1 MKSQGELRKLK
12 FFEVDTQAQICFN
25 IPKRRQYLEVTEMA
39 ARRFLTAEQGV
50 EQLLK
55 TPPLLHFKGQTKTEW
70 QEWRRRFRR
79 NLVKDL
85 GPSPEALPLA
95 VETLE
100 EIKRDGYTRKK
111 IIFNPDP
118 FSSIPAYLLIPES
131 ASAKTPAPAVLC
143 AHGHGV
149 GKDGAVG
156 IVEDYQ
162 KQYAVELARRGF
174 VTLAPD
180 WRCFGERKDRDEW
193 VRRPS
198 RDGCNVAYLAF
209 GYFGYQLIQ
218 LNISDGQRCLDYLQ
232 SLPEVDGRRLG
243 CMGCSFGGTMTTYIS
258 ALDQRVK
265 AAVIVCY
272 LSTLTDALNDRGRG
286 NTCGSQFMF
295 GLRKAGDIADVAGLI
310 APRACMVQIGSEDMC
325 FIESDALAA
334 FGQLEKIYAASGGR
348 DQLVLDHFQ
357 GEHEIDLETG
367 IAFLEERL

>member
-1 MKSQGELRKLK
+1 
-12 FFEVDTQAQICFN
+12 
-25 IPKRRQYLEVTEMA
+25 MA
-39 ARRFLTAEQGV
+39 VQRFLTAEQSV

-55 TPPLLHFKGQTKTEW
+55 ATPPLHFNGTTKREW
-70 QEWRRRFRR
+70 EEWRTRFRR
-79 NLVKDL
+79 NLVNDL
-85 GPSPEALPLA
+85 GPTPEHLPLE
-95 VETLE
+95 VKVLE
-100 EIKRDGYTRKK
+100 HTQLDGYTREK

-118 FSSIPAYLLIPES
+118 FSSIPAYILVPDS
-131 ASAKTPAPAVLC
+131 ADAKNPAPAILC
-143 AHGHGV
+143 AHGHGI

-156 IVEDYQ
+156 VVEDYQ
-162 KQYAVELARRGF
+162 KQYAVELTKRGF

-209 GYFGYQLIQ
+209 GYFGYQLLR

-232 SLPEVDGRRLG
+232 SRPEVDSNRLG

-295 GLRKAGDIADVAGLI
+295 GLRKAGEIADVAGLI
-310 APRACMVQIGSEDMC
+310 APRSCMTQIGSDDMC
-325 FIESDALAA
+325 FIEADALAA
-334 FGQLEKIYAASGGR
+334 FKQMEKIYAASGHRGR
-348 DQLVLDHFQ
+348 LVLDHFQ
-357 GEHEIDLETG
+357 GEHEINLETG
-367 IAFLEERL
+367 IKFLQEQL

>member
-1 MKSQGELRKLK
+1 
-12 FFEVDTQAQICFN
+12 
-25 IPKRRQYLEVTEMA
+25 MA
-39 ARRFLTAEQGV
+39 VQRFLTAEQSV

-55 TPPLLHFKGQTKTEW
+55 VTPPLHFDGTNKQDWE
-70 QEWRRRFRR
+70 EWRTRFRR

-85 GPSPEALPLA
+85 GPTPEPLPLE
-95 VETLE
+95 VEVLE
-100 EIKRDGYTRKK
+100 HTQLDGYTREK

-118 FSSIPAYLLIPES
+118 FSSIPAYILTPDGADAEN
-131 ASAKTPAPAVLC
+131 PAPAVLC
-143 AHGHGV
+143 AHGHGI

-156 IVEDYQ
+156 VVDDYQ
-162 KQYAVELARRGF
+162 KQYAVELTKRGF

-180 WRCFGERKDRDEW
+180 WRCFGERKDRDAW

-209 GYFGYQLIQ
+209 GYFGYQLLR

-232 SLPEVDGRRLG
+232 SRPEVDSNRLG

-258 ALDQRVK
+258 ALDHRVK

-272 LSTLTDALNDRGRG
+272 LSTITDALNDRGRG

-310 APRACMVQIGSEDMC
+310 APRACMAQIGSDDMC
-325 FIESDALAA
+325 FIEADALQA
-334 FGQLEKIYAASGGR
+334 FRQVEKIYAASGR
-348 DQLVLDHFQ
+348 SDRLVLDHFQ
-357 GEHEIDLETG
+357 GEHEINLETG
-367 IAFLEERL
+367 IEFLQERL

>member
-1 MKSQGELRKLK
+1 
-12 FFEVDTQAQICFN
+12 
-25 IPKRRQYLEVTEMA
+25 MA
-39 ARRFLTAEQGV
+39 VQRFLTVEQGI
-50 EQLLK
+50 EHLLRE
-55 TPPLLHFKGQTKTEW
+55 TPPLHFSGTSKTEW
-70 QEWRRRFRR
+70 KDWRRRFRN

-85 GPSPEALPLA
+85 GPSPEALPLE

-100 EIKRDGYTRKK
+100 QIQLDGYTREK

-118 FSSIPAYLLIPES
+118 FSSIPAYVLIPDE
-131 ASAKTPAPAVLC
+131 ATAANPAPAVLC

-162 KQYAVELARRGF
+162 KQYAVELAKRGF

-193 VRRPS
+193 VRRPG
-198 RDGCNVAYLAF
+198 RDGCNVAYFAF

-232 SLPEVDGRRLG
+232 SRPEVDSSRLG

-258 ALDQRVK
+258 AMDQRVK

-295 GLRKAGDIADVAGLI
+295 GLRRAGDIADVAGLI
-310 APRACMVQIGSEDMC
+310 APRSCMVQIGSDDMC
-325 FIESDALAA
+325 FIELDALSA
-334 FGQLEKIYAASGGR
+334 FGQLEKIYAASGDR
-348 DQLVLDHFQ
+348 NQLVLDHFQ
-357 GEHEIDLETG
+357 GEHEINLEAG

>member
-1 MKSQGELRKLK
+1 
-12 FFEVDTQAQICFN
+12 
-25 IPKRRQYLEVTEMA
+25 MA
-39 ARRFLTAEQGV
+39 AQRFLTVEQGV

-55 TPPLLHFKGQTKTEW
+55 ATPPHHFSGTNDQHWK
-70 QEWRRRFRR
+70 EWRRRFRD

-85 GPSPEALPLA
+85 GPAPEPVPLE

-100 EIKRDGYTRKK
+100 RIQLDGYTREK

-118 FSSIPAYLLIPES
+118 FSSIPAYVLIPDGAS
-131 ASAKTPAPAVLC
+131 ASNPAPAVLC

-162 KQYAVELARRGF
+162 KQYAVELAQRGF

-193 VRRPS
+193 ARRPG
-198 RDGCNVAYLAF
+198 RDGCNIGYFAF
-209 GYFGYQLIQ
+209 GYFGYQLLQ

-232 SLPEVDGRRLG
+232 SRPEVDSSRLG

-258 ALDQRVK
+258 ALDERIK

-295 GLRKAGDIADVAGLI
+295 GLRKAGDISDVAGLI
-310 APRACMVQIGSEDMC
+310 APRACMVQIGSDDMC
-325 FIESDALAA
+325 FIETDALVA
-334 FGQLEKIYAASGGR
+334 FTQLAKIYTASGHR

-357 GEHEIDLETG
+357 GEHEINLETG

>member
-1 MKSQGELRKLK
+1 
-12 FFEVDTQAQICFN
+12 
-25 IPKRRQYLEVTEMA
+25 MA
-39 ARRFLTAEQGV
+39 VQRFLTAEQSV

-55 TPPLLHFKGQTKTEW
+55 VTPPLHFDGRNKQDWE
-70 QEWRRRFRR
+70 EWRTRFRR

-85 GPSPEALPLA
+85 GPTPEPLPLE
-95 VETLE
+95 VEVLE
-100 EIKRDGYTRKK
+100 HTQLDGYTREK

-118 FSSIPAYLLIPES
+118 FSSIPAYILTPDGADAEN
-131 ASAKTPAPAVLC
+131 PAPAVLC
-143 AHGHGV
+143 AHGHGI

-156 IVEDYQ
+156 VVDDYQ
-162 KQYAVELARRGF
+162 KQYAVELTKRGF

-180 WRCFGERKDRDEW
+180 WRCFGERKDRDAW

-209 GYFGYQLIQ
+209 GYFGYQLLR

-232 SLPEVDGRRLG
+232 SRPEVDRNRLG

-258 ALDQRVK
+258 ALDHRVK

-310 APRACMVQIGSEDMC
+310 APRACMAQIGSDDMC
-325 FIESDALAA
+325 FIEADALQA
-334 FGQLEKIYAASGGR
+334 FKQVEKIYAASGR
-348 DQLVLDHFQ
+348 SDRLVLDHFQ
-357 GEHEIDLETG
+357 GEHEINLETG
-367 IAFLEERL
+367 IEFLQERL

>member
-1 MKSQGELRKLK
+1 
-12 FFEVDTQAQICFN
+12 
-25 IPKRRQYLEVTEMA
+25 MA
-39 ARRFLTAEQGV
+39 VQRFLTAEQSV

-55 TPPLLHFKGQTKTEW
+55 VTPPLHFDGTNKQDWE
-70 QEWRRRFRR
+70 EWRTRFQR

-85 GPSPEALPLA
+85 GPTPEPLPLE
-95 VETLE
+95 VEVLE
-100 EIKRDGYTRKK
+100 HTQLDGYTREK

-118 FSSIPAYLLIPES
+118 FSSIPAYILTPDGADAEN
-131 ASAKTPAPAVLC
+131 PAPAVLC
-143 AHGHGV
+143 AHGHGI

-156 IVEDYQ
+156 VVDDYQ
-162 KQYAVELARRGF
+162 KQYAVELTKRGF

-180 WRCFGERKDRDEW
+180 WRCFGERKDRDAW

-209 GYFGYQLIQ
+209 GYFGYQLLR

-232 SLPEVDGRRLG
+232 SRPEVDRNRLG

-258 ALDQRVK
+258 ALDHRVK

-310 APRACMVQIGSEDMC
+310 APRACMAQIGSDDMC
-325 FIESDALAA
+325 FIEADALQA
-334 FGQLEKIYAASGGR
+334 FKQVEKIYAASGR
-348 DQLVLDHFQ
+348 SDRLVLDHFQ
-357 GEHEIDLETG
+357 GEHEINLETG
-367 IAFLEERL
+367 MAFLEERL

>member
-1 MKSQGELRKLK
+1 
-12 FFEVDTQAQICFN
+12 
-25 IPKRRQYLEVTEMA
+25 MA
-39 ARRFLTAEQGV
+39 VQRFLTAEQSV

-55 TPPLLHFKGQTKTEW
+55 ATPPLHFDGTNKQDWE
-70 QEWRRRFRR
+70 EWRTRFRR

-85 GPSPEALPLA
+85 GPTPEPLPLE
-95 VETLE
+95 VEVLE
-100 EIKRDGYTRKK
+100 HTQLDGYTREK

-118 FSSIPAYLLIPES
+118 FSSIPAYILTPDGANAEN
-131 ASAKTPAPAVLC
+131 PAPAVLC
-143 AHGHGV
+143 AHGHGI

-156 IVEDYQ
+156 VVDDYQ
-162 KQYAVELARRGF
+162 KQYAVELTKRGF

-193 VRRPS
+193 VRRPG

-209 GYFGYQLIQ
+209 GYFGYQLLR

-232 SLPEVDGRRLG
+232 SRPEVDRNRLG

-258 ALDQRVK
+258 ALDHRVK

-310 APRACMVQIGSEDMC
+310 APRACMAQIGSDDMC
-325 FIESDALAA
+325 FIEADALQA
-334 FGQLEKIYAASGGR
+334 FKQVERIYAASGR
-348 DQLVLDHFQ
+348 SDRLVLDHFQ
-357 GEHEIDLETG
+357 GEHEINLETG
-367 IAFLEERL
+367 IAFLQERL

>member
-1 MKSQGELRKLK
+1 
-12 FFEVDTQAQICFN
+12 
-25 IPKRRQYLEVTEMA
+25 MA
-39 ARRFLTAEQGV
+39 VQRFLTVEQGV
-50 EQLLK
+50 EKLLK
-55 TPPLLHFKGQTKTEW
+55 VTPPLHFDGTGKMDWE
-70 QEWRRRFRR
+70 EWRRRFRS

-85 GPSPEALPLA
+85 GPSPEALPLE
-95 VETLE
+95 VEILE
-100 EIKRDGYTRKK
+100 QTHHEGYTREK

-118 FSSIPAYLLIPES
+118 FSSIPAYVLIPNGATAEN
-131 ASAKTPAPAVLC
+131 PVPAVLC

-162 KQYAVELARRGF
+162 KQYAVELAQRGF

-193 VRRPS
+193 VRRPG
-198 RDGCNVAYLAF
+198 RDGCNIAYFAF
-209 GYFGYQLIQ
+209 GYFGYQLLQ
-218 LNISDGQRCLDYLQ
+218 LNIADGQRCLDYLQ
-232 SLPEVDGRRLG
+232 ARPEVDAGRLG

-258 ALDQRVK
+258 ALDQRVA

-310 APRACMVQIGSEDMC
+310 APRACMVQIGSDDMC
-325 FIESDALAA
+325 FIEADALAA
-334 FGQLEKIYAASGGR
+334 FAQLEKIYAASGHR

-357 GEHEIDLETG
+357 GEHEINLETG
-367 IAFLEERL
+367 MAFLEEQL

>member
-1 MKSQGELRKLK
+1 
-12 FFEVDTQAQICFN
+12 
-25 IPKRRQYLEVTEMA
+25 MA
-39 ARRFLTAEQGV
+39 AQRFLTVEQGV

-55 TPPLLHFKGQTKTEW
+55 ATPLLQFDGTSETEW
-70 QEWRRRFRR
+70 KEWRETFRN
-79 NLVKDL
+79 NLVNDL
-85 GPSPEALPLA
+85 GPSPETLPLE

-100 EIKRDGYTRKK
+100 RIQFDGYTREK

-118 FSSIPAYLLIPES
+118 FSSIPAYVLIPDGATAEN
-131 ASAKTPAPAVLC
+131 PAPAVLC

-156 IVEDYQ
+156 IVDDYQ
-162 KQYAVELARRGF
+162 KQYAVELAQRGF
-174 VTLAPD
+174 VTFAPD

-193 VRRPS
+193 ARRPG
-198 RDGCNVAYLAF
+198 RDGCNIAYFAF
-209 GYFGYQLIQ
+209 GYFGYQLLQ

-232 SLPEVDGRRLG
+232 SRPEVDSHRLG

-258 ALDQRVK
+258 AMDERVK

-272 LSTLTDALNDRGRG
+272 LSTLVDALNDRGRG

-295 GLRKAGDIADVAGLI
+295 GLRKAGDIADAAGLI
-310 APRACMVQIGSEDMC
+310 APRACMVQIGSDDMC

-334 FGQLEKIYAASGGR
+334 FSQLEKIYAAAGYR

-357 GEHEIDLETG
+357 GEHEINLETG

>member
-1 MKSQGELRKLK
+1 
-12 FFEVDTQAQICFN
+12 
-25 IPKRRQYLEVTEMA
+25 MA
-39 ARRFLTAEQGV
+39 VQRFLTAEQSV

-55 TPPLLHFKGQTKTEW
+55 VTPPLHFDGTNKQDWE
-70 QEWRRRFRR
+70 EWRTRFRR

-85 GPSPEALPLA
+85 GPTPEPLPLE
-95 VETLE
+95 VEVLE
-100 EIKRDGYTRKK
+100 HTQLDGYTREK

-118 FSSIPAYLLIPES
+118 FSSIPAYILTPDGADAEN
-131 ASAKTPAPAVLC
+131 PAPAVLC
-143 AHGHGV
+143 AHGHGI

-156 IVEDYQ
+156 VVDDYQ
-162 KQYAVELARRGF
+162 KQYAVELTKRGF

-180 WRCFGERKDRDEW
+180 WRCFGERKDRDAW

-209 GYFGYQLIQ
+209 GYFGYQLLR

-232 SLPEVDGRRLG
+232 SRPEVDRNRLG

-258 ALDQRVK
+258 ALDHRVK

-310 APRACMVQIGSEDMC
+310 APRACMAQIGSDDMC
-325 FIESDALAA
+325 FIEADALQA
-334 FGQLEKIYAASGGR
+334 FKQVGKIYAASGR
-348 DQLVLDHFQ
+348 SDRLVLDHFQ
-357 GEHEIDLETG
+357 GEHEINLETG
-367 IAFLEERL
+367 IEFLQERL

>member
-1 MKSQGELRKLK
+1 
-12 FFEVDTQAQICFN
+12 
-25 IPKRRQYLEVTEMA
+25 MA
-39 ARRFLTAEQGV
+39 VQRFLTAEQGV

-55 TPPLLHFKGQTKTEW
+55 ATPPIHFNGTTQRDWE
-70 QEWRRRFRR
+70 EWRTKFRR

-85 GPSPEALPLA
+85 GPSPKALPLE
-95 VETLE
+95 VEILE
-100 EIKRDGYTRKK
+100 QTQLDGYTREK

-118 FSSIPAYLLIPES
+118 FSSIPAYVLIPEG
-131 ASAKTPAPAVLC
+131 ASAENPAPAVLC
-143 AHGHGV
+143 AHGHGI

-156 IVEDYQ
+156 IVDDYQ
-162 KQYAVELARRGF
+162 KQYAVELAKRGF

-180 WRCFGERKDRDEW
+180 WRCFGERKDRDAW
-193 VRRPS
+193 VRRPG

-209 GYFGYQLIQ
+209 GYFGYQLLQ

-232 SLPEVDGRRLG
+232 SRPEVDGQRLG

-258 ALDQRVK
+258 ALDERVQ

-295 GLRKAGDIADVAGLI
+295 GLRAAGDIADVAGLI
-310 APRACMVQIGSEDMC
+310 APRACMAQIGSDDMC
-325 FIESDALAA
+325 FIEADALAA
-334 FGQLEKIYAASGGR
+334 FGQLEKIYAASGR
-348 DQLVLDHFQ
+348 RNQLVLDHFH
-357 GEHEIDLETG
+357 GEHEINLETG